1 MKKKEIQ
8 EGKILIFRF
17 MFHWTRTGKS
27 PMYSE
32 TRELSCI
39 FPSSG
44 CLQMS
49 RQKADQSSLKAEKEE
64 LKGNKTSCI
73 IYCIR

>member
-1 MKKKEIQ
+1 
-8 EGKILIFRF
+8 
-17 MFHWTRTGKS
+17 
-27 PMYSE
+27 MYSE